1 MSEQI
6 IANALG
12 LRPLE
17 EVKKQIIDVDAV
29 VMPDDESG
37 TEVVAYEEK
46 YPDVPEPD
54 KEVLEDIDYAK
65 KNIKDIIEKGKDS
78 LDELIAI
85 AKQTE
90 SARAFEVASNI
101 MKTMLDANRQL
112 IDTSKEKKY
121 EKSEQPSN
129 HTTNTT
135 NNTLVLTTEE
145 MLNMLKNKRLND
157 D

>member
-101 MKTMLDANRQL
+101 MKTMLDANKQL

-121 EKSEQPSN
+121 EKTEQPAQ
-129 HTTNTT
+129 HTTNVT
-135 NNTLVLTTEE
+135 NNTLMLTTEE
-145 MLNMLKNKRLND
+145 MLTMLKNKRLGD
-157 D
+157 A

>member
-65 KNIKDIIEKGKDS
+65 KNIKDIIEKGKDC
-78 LDELIAI
+78 LDELIR
-85 AKQTE
+85 
-90 SARAFEVASNI
+90 SA
-101 MKTMLDANRQL
+101 LQ
-112 IDTSKEKKY
+112 
-121 EKSEQPSN
+121 
-129 HTTNTT
+129 
-135 NNTLVLTTEE
+135 
-145 MLNMLKNKRLND
+145 
-157 D
+157 

>member
-29 VMPDDESG
+29 VMPDDEPG

-129 HTTNTT
+129 HTTNVT
-135 NNTLVLTTEE
+135 NNTLMLTTEE
-145 MLNMLKNKRLND
+145 MLTMLKNKRLGD
-157 D
+157 A

>member
-29 VMPDDESG
+29 VMPDDEPG

-129 HTTNTT
+129 HTTNVT
-135 NNTLVLTTEE
+135 NNNLVLSTSELLE
-145 MLNMLKNKRLND
+145 MLKNGRSA
-157 D
+157 